1 MVGQTHLPKPQEH
14 SAIWVHKDENVRFLS
29 RFTGDST
36 ELLITPRRCLL
47 ITDSRY
53 TEQAMVEAEGWE
65 VINHQGQ
72 LYGTISKV
80 LQEENISLL
89 SVEASSLSVMAYWK
103 LQEQFPELVINDI
116 NLDSLR
122 QVKKDTELYY
132 LKRAAQIAA
141 NALYDILPQIAA
153 QRTENEVRIAL
164 EQAMLAHGSEHT
176 AFATIVA
183 SGKRSALPHG
193 TATDKRI
200 EIGDFVTIDFGAVYR
215 GYHSDM
221 TRTFVIG
228 SASDRQ
234 RQLYDAVAHVQ
245 RESVKKVRS
254 GVAAHT
260 IDAFARQEFGKAGLN
275 QYFIHSLGHGVGLEI
290 HELPTLSPKCETI
303 LEPNMVVTVEPGIY
317 ISGYGGIRIEDT
329 VVVKE
334 GEPEIITLFPHELM
348 EL

>member
-72 LYGTISKV
+72 LYATISKI

-103 LQEQFPELVINDI
+103 LQEQCPELVINNID
-116 NLDSLR
+116 LDPLR

-141 NALYDILPQIAA
+141 NALHDILPQIAA

-183 SGKRSALPHG
+183 S
-193 TATDKRI
+193 DKRI

-254 GVAAHT
+254 GVAVHT

-275 QYFIHSLGHGVGLEI
+275 QYFIHSLGHGGGLEI
-290 HELPTLSPKCETI
+290 HELPTLSPKCETV